1 MINANHSNRENKARR
16 ERTEQEVAEATKG
29 VLKTKPTV
37 LHLLTK
43 DIVASTP
50 QKTIPYTSRIRVKV
64 VKLDRVVRA
73 RRHRM
78 PSKIRASG
86 LVSIVQPGLRKGRKN
101 LAMENKKSPKGRK
114 AKTKIKK

>member
-1 MINANHSNRENKARR
+1 MHSENQPDRKNKARR

-64 VKLDRVVRA
+64 VKLNRVVRA
-73 RRHRM
+73 GRHRM
-78 PSKIRASG
+78 PSKVRASG
-86 LVSIVQPGLRKGRKN
+86 LVQIVQPRVRKGRKN
-101 LAMENKKSPKGRK
+101 LAMENKKSPQGRK
-114 AKTKIKK
+114 TKTKVKQ